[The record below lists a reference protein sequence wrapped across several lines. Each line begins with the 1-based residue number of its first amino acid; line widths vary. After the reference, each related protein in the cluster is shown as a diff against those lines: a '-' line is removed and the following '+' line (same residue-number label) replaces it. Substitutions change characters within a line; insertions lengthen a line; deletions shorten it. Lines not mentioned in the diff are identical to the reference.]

1 MGIIVKKSI
10 GKAIHRNKVKRRL
23 REIWRLEGT
32 RLLTGSDVVIIAR
45 QGILEATFTELKE
58 ELIGLLQ
65 INNSKRYCSES
76 SRLT

>member
-10 GKAIHRNKVKRRL
+10 GKAVHRNKIKRRL

-45 QGILEATFTELKE
+45 QGILAATLAELKE
-58 ELIGLLQ
+58 ELVGLLQ
-65 INNSKRYCSES
+65 RNNSNRYCSEGS
-76 SRLT
+76 HLT